1 MLLHFQWHS
10 FVVLTAATIQLP
22 LLLLLLVVPNAA
34 AAQRAHV
41 A

>member
-22 LLLLLLVVPNAA
+22 LLLLLVVPNAA